1 MIKDPK
7 ELGIPNI
14 CFSISNDVDNPRA
27 EEYKKQRVERGFD
40 DSETWSLDC
49 TIAKFIIPRLE
60 RYIELS
66 DKIILRSEE
75 QKRNIRSILTAMEL
89 TIRNDGLRDF
99 TKEEEE
105 QVQEG
110 LQSLADNWFSL
121 WW

>member
-1 MIKDPK
+1 MKDPK

-14 CFSISNDVDNPRA
+14 CFSISNDVDNPGA
-27 EEYKKQRVERGFD
+27 EEYRKQRVERGFD

-49 TIAKFIIPRLE
+49 TIAQFIIPRLE

-66 DKIILRSEE
+66 DKMILRSEE